1 MNLNR
6 VCLSNKVEKSLL
18 VTEREY
24 DIKKRFTIKN
34 ILEKNYIISYE
45 LPSERNK
52 KKKPKR

>member
-1 MNLNR
+1 MKLNR

-24 DIKKRFTIKN
+24 DIKKCFTIKN
-34 ILEKNYIISYE
+34 ILETNYIISYE

-52 KKKPKR
+52 KKKSKR